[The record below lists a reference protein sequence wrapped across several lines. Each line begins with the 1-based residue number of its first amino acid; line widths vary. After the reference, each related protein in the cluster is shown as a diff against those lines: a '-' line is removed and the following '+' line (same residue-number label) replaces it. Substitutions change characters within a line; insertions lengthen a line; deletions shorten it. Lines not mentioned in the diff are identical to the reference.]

1 MLSYIARRLLW
12 TPFLLLIVSLLV
24 FALGRYGPG
33 DPVEVLLGQR
43 MNREVAERI
52 RHERGL
58 DRPFWVQYADYVG
71 NVFRGD
77 LGESFKYQGQPVR
90 PLILQ
95 KMWISAQL
103 GIAAIAIALAV
114 GLPLGLMAA
123 LRQGT
128 WLDTAIVSS
137 TLLFMSLPVFI
148 TAPFLILVFA
158 LKLDIV
164 PTSGWNG
171 LFSSSI
177 VLPALVMGL
186 PSTAIIARLLRAST
200 LDVLGQ
206 DYIRTARAKG
216 LPELLIQ
223 RRHVLRNALTPVV
236 TVVGLSLGTLAEGA
250 FITETL
256 FGIPGAGRL
265 ALDSIFAR
273 DYPVIMAITLII
285 ATSFVTANILV
296 DIAYGFLDPRI
307 RRRAGAGQ

>member
-24 FALGRYGPG
+24 FTLGHYGPG

-58 DRPFWVQYADYVG
+58 DRPFWVQYRDYVG
-71 NVFRGD
+71 NVLQGD
-77 LGESFKYQGQPVR
+77 LGESFKYPGQPVR

-103 GIAAIAIALAV
+103 GIAAIAIALSV
-114 GLPLGLMAA
+114 GLPLGLLAA

-128 WLDTAIVSS
+128 WLDTAIVSF

-148 TAPFLILVFA
+148 TAPLLILVFA
-158 LKLDIV
+158 LKLDVV

-186 PSTAIIARLLRAST
+186 PGTAVIARLLRAST

-216 LPELLIQ
+216 LPELLVQ

-256 FGIPGAGRL
+256 FGIPGVGRL

-285 ATSFVTANILV
+285 AASFVAANMLV

-307 RRRAGAGQ
+307 RRSAGAGR

>member
-24 FALGRYGPG
+24 FTLGHYGPG

-58 DRPFWVQYADYVG
+58 DRPFWVQYRDYVG
-71 NVFRGD
+71 NVLQGD
-77 LGESFKYQGQPVR
+77 LGDSFKYPGQPVR

-103 GIAAIAIALAV
+103 GIAAIAIALSV
-114 GLPLGLMAA
+114 GLPLGLLAA

-128 WLDTAIVSS
+128 WLDTAIVSF

-148 TAPFLILVFA
+148 TAPLLILVFA
-158 LKLDIV
+158 LKLDVV

-186 PSTAIIARLLRAST
+186 PGTAVIARLLRAST

-216 LPELLIQ
+216 LPELLVQ

-256 FGIPGAGRL
+256 FGIPGVGRL

-285 ATSFVTANILV
+285 AASFVAANMLV

-307 RRRAGAGQ
+307 RRSAGAGR

>member
-1 MLSYIARRLLW
+1 MLSYIARRLIW

-24 FALGRYGPG
+24 FTLGSYGPG

-43 MNREVAERI
+43 MNQEVAERI

-58 DRPFWVQYADYVG
+58 DRPFWVQYGDYLGKVL
-71 NVFRGD
+71 RGD
-77 LGESFKYQGQPVR
+77 LGESFKYPGQPVR

-103 GIAAIAIALAV
+103 GIAALAIALAV

-128 WLDTAIVSS
+128 WLDTAIVSF

-158 LKLDIV
+158 LNLDIL

-186 PSTAIIARLLRAST
+186 PGTAVIARLLRAST

-216 LPELLIQ
+216 LPEMLIQ

-256 FGIPGAGRL
+256 FGIPGVGRL

-273 DYPVIMAITLII
+273 DYPIIMAITLII
-285 ATSFVTANILV
+285 AASFVAANILV

>member
-1 MLSYIARRLLW
+1 VLSYIARRLLW

-24 FALGRYGPG
+24 FTLGHYGPG

-58 DRPFWVQYADYVG
+58 DRPFWVQYRDYVG
-71 NVFRGD
+71 NVLQGD
-77 LGESFKYQGQPVR
+77 LGESFKYPGQPVR

-103 GIAAIAIALAV
+103 GIAAIAIALSV
-114 GLPLGLMAA
+114 GLPLGLLAA

-128 WLDTAIVSS
+128 WLDTAIVSF

-148 TAPFLILVFA
+148 TAPLLILVFA
-158 LKLDIV
+158 LKLDVV

-186 PSTAIIARLLRAST
+186 PGTAVIARLLRAST

-216 LPELLIQ
+216 LPELLVQ

-256 FGIPGAGRL
+256 FGIPGVGRL

-285 ATSFVTANILV
+285 AASFVAANMLV

-307 RRRAGAGQ
+307 RRSAGAGR